1 MMTKRE
7 RKKGK
12 KHTSHASLSL
22 PVLASRKKKYSTTVL
37 LPPFPLKYMLVIKKE
52 QVSYRNFIN

>member
-1 MMTKRE
+1 LFSGSPVDDDKE
-7 RKKGK
+7 RKEKGK

-37 LPPFPLKYMLVIKKE
+37 LPPFPLTSI
-52 QVSYRNFIN
+52 